1 MWLNNALFVLWV
13 FERGTLIKDV
23 TLLYLTVLVVV
34 LHITSIHDVLYS
46 NTVCLYSTYRSV
58 LVYCTTIV

>member
-34 LHITSIHDVLYS
+34 LHIIHDVL
-46 NTVCLYSTYRSV
+46 
-58 LVYCTTIV
+58 